1 LRWYTHAERKTC
13 QEKACFSNF
22 QATQN
27 IKEDEGM
34 SEEYVKLL
42 ADLEEEKVLDLTKKR
57 LAAGENPMAI
67 LNDTRA
73 GMAVVGKRFADGE
86 YFLPEL
92 VFSGELLNSVTALV
106 KPLLKSG
113 EGAGGQ
119 KKLGKVVIGTVA
131 GDIHDIGLNI
141 VEFMLDVNGFDV
153 VNLGVDVP
161 ASKFVEA
168 VKNGKP
174 QVVGL
179 SGFLTPAFDAM
190 KDTVEALDKAGLRK
204 SVKIMIGGGQMD
216 DEVRKYAKADA
227 FGKDAMAAVSLAKQ
241 WVGAS

>member
-1 LRWYTHAERKTC
+1 
-13 QEKACFSNF
+13 
-22 QATQN
+22 
-27 IKEDEGM
+27 M

-57 LAAGENPMAI
+57 LDAGEDPMAI
-67 LNDTRA
+67 LDDTRA

-106 KPLLKSG
+106 KPLLKG
-113 EGAGGQ
+113 DAGSSQ

-153 VNLGVDVP
+153 TNLGVDVP
-161 ASKFVEA
+161 AQKFVDA
-168 VKNGKP
+168 VKEKQP

-190 KDTVEALDKAGLRK
+190 KDTVEALEKAGLRDK
-204 SVKIMIGGGQMD
+204 VKVMIGSGQMD

-227 FGKDAMAAVSLAKQ
+227 FGKDAMAAVSLSKG